1 MKKASVLTGILC
13 AAALF
18 LAAGIQTN
26 AEEKS
31 DEYKFKVIS
40 EQDKTC
46 SLSSGAAYHDTYTIP
61 DKSPDGYKVVSIGK
75 GALSGLQ
82 FKEVIIP
89 EGVETICEGAF
100 YSCDKLEKVQWP
112 KTLKNIETKAFYDCY
127 YLQEV
132 TLYDG
137 FETIGQEA
145 FGDCVGL
152 EKVTLPK
159 TTKSI
164 GKYQFS
170 YDGQTIHIYYDG
182 TIEDYYKL
190 FEGQYTYDH
199 FVRVHC
205 SKIATP
211 TPTNT
216 PTNTPTP
223 KPTATLEPTETPVPT
238 QTPITPTPKPTTQV
252 LPGPIG
258 IGIMQNP
265 DFITS
270 NGNTYKINKKEAIL
284 IGTTNKGSLIIPDSI
299 TTPFNSYK
307 VTGIADGALKENKT
321 IKSVNIGLNVR
332 SIGKDAFNGCKK
344 LKKITIRSTKLKP
357 KKIGKNAFNG
367 IYKKATFKVPKK
379 YKKDYKK
386 VIKKMLKGAKIS

>member
-13 AAALF
+13 AAVLF

-61 DKSPDGYKVVSIGK
+61 DKSPDGYKVISIGK
-75 GALSGLQ
+75 GALSGQQ
-82 FKEVIIP
+82 FKEVTIP
-89 EGVETICEGAF
+89 EGVETISEGAF
-100 YSCDKLEKVQWP
+100 QTCNKLEKVQWP
-112 KTLKNIETKAFYDCY
+112 KTLKTIETKAFYECY
-127 YLQEV
+127 FLKEV

-137 FETIGQEA
+137 FETIGDKA
-145 FGDCVGL
+145 FEDCIGL
-152 EKVTLPK
+152 EKFTLPQ

-164 GKYQFS
+164 GKNQFS
-170 YDGQTIHIYYDG
+170 YTEDPMHMYYDG

-190 FEGQYTYDH
+190 FEGQYAYDQ
-199 FVRVHC
+199 FIKVHC

-223 KPTATLEPTETPVPT
+223 KPTATE
-238 QTPITPTPKPTTQV
+238 TPTPTPEPTTAPVTSTPAPTRQV

-258 IGIMQNP
+258 ISIMQNP

-270 NGNTYKINKKEAIL
+270 NGNSYKINKKEAIL

-299 TTPFNSYK
+299 TTPFNTYK

-321 IKSVNIGLNVR
+321 IKSVNIGVNVR